1 MAEWSAPADAV
12 RDALLVTSAE
22 GRVERANAAARAL
35 VGRDPTGEALDVVL
49 DAPAHELTAMLR
61 EFLRS
66 TSPTPGGA
74 HVLRDDGVTDV
85 RVTGR
90 RLVGD
95 PPQVLVRFD
104 ARPTDGFAALTEA
117 VHQRDAELARRR
129 TAEKQLAQVLS
140 TTVAEL
146 VQANAAL
153 RRFSTMAAH
162 DLRGPLVTAEG
173 YARLLARQVVGDETT
188 GDWTARLLDT
198 LTKGQ
203 QLVGELLAEARVGS
217 GSDSEVVDLER
228 SVRWVRAVLAAD
240 LATHRLTTGTLPRVA
255 SRPVVVRQVL
265 LNLVGNSLRHGGGGP
280 VHVHVDTTRDD
291 DHWAVQVS
299 DDGPGI
305 PPSDR
310 EAVLE
315 RGVRDLGAGGSGL
328 GLHHCRVMLEGHGQ
342 RLWLEDSP
350 LGGLAACFTLPAV
363 DDTQAQQADTRTD
376 GLDDDCTV

>member
-1 MAEWSAPADAV
+1 MAEWVAPAEAV
-12 RDALLVTSAE
+12 RDALLVVSVD
-22 GRVERANAAARAL
+22 GRVERANTAARAL
-35 VGRDPTGEALDVVL
+35 VGRDPTGSPLGEVL
-49 DAPAHELTAMLR
+49 DAPPDDLAEMLR

-95 PPQVLVRFD
+95 PPRVLVRFD
-104 ARPTDGFAALTEA
+104 ARPTDGFAELTEA
-117 VHQRDAELARRR
+117 LRQRDSELARRR
-129 TAEKQLAQVLS
+129 TAEQQLSQVLS
-140 TTVAEL
+140 TTVVEL

-162 DLRGPLVTAEG
+162 DLRAPLVTAEG
-173 YARLLARQVVGDETT
+173 YARLLAGRVADDET
-188 GDWTARLLDT
+188 GRSWAARLVDT
-198 LTKGQ
+198 LAKGQ
-203 QLVGELLAEARVGS
+203 QLVGELLDETHTGS
-217 GSDSEVVDLER
+217 RTDSEVVDLVVA
-228 SVRWVRAVLAAD
+228 VRWVRAVLAAD
-240 LATHRLTTGTLPRVA
+240 LSRHRLTTGTLPRVA

-265 LNLVGNSLRHGGGGP
+265 LNLVGNALRHGGGRP
-280 VHVHVDTTRDD
+280 VHVHVDAVRDD
-291 DHWAVQVS
+291 DHWTVQVS
-299 DDGPGI
+299 DDGRGI
-305 PPSDR
+305 PPARR

-315 RGVRDLGAGGSGL
+315 AGVRDVDAGGSGL

-363 DDTQAQQADTRTD
+363 DGPPTGAAGSDTA
-376 GLDDDCTV
+376 TVGEDRAG